1 MAYWLLKT
9 EPGGWSWDDQVKEK
23 EGTTHWDGVRNHQAS
38 NNMKKMKIGDRC
50 FFYHSVKERQ
60 IVGVVEVVKE
70 YYPDLTDPTGRF
82 GMVDVKAIAPVPTPV
97 TLAAIKAD
105 PAFGRFL
112 TGPLVAAF
120 GGAGLGRPL
129 EAPVQDGRHRALMD
143 APRPVALPPPGH
155 VLGPLADIT
164 AGAAGLFEFRDGHTR
179 GSRSSC
185 LRQGDGVVGYVND
198 CPHRHLPLDGMP
210 GRFLTREGTLIQCV
224 NHGAKF
230 RIEDGVCIDGPCL
243 GAGLTPVAVAVEDGA
258 VVLTDR
264 N

>member
-70 YYPDLTDPTGRF
+70 YYPDHTDPTGRF

-105 PAFGRFL
+105 PAFADFL
-112 TGPLVAAF
+112 LV
-120 GGAGLGRPL
+120 
-129 EAPVQDGRHRALMD
+129 
-143 APRPVALPPPGH
+143 
-155 VLGPLADIT
+155 
-164 AGAAGLFEFRDGHTR
+164 
-179 GSRSSC
+179 RSSR
-185 LRQGDGVVGYVND
+185 LSVV
-198 CPHRHLPLDGMP
+198 
-210 GRFLTREGTLIQCV
+210 
-224 NHGAKF
+224 
-230 RIEDGVCIDGPCL
+230 
-243 GAGLTPVAVAVEDGA
+243 PVSADHWKRLCKMGGIAP
-258 VVLTDR
+258 
-264 N
+264 